1 MTSSETSLRRIRFR
15 IDVRVDVL
23 QAFKRAWVLR
33 TLRGLW
39 TTTGARLRIKSELL
53 HPVFQCKVCSNSVE
67 LRYIFF
73 FQYFYRVLTTISQV
87 TIIFQWTVY
96 RWLFWLQILVNVS
109 LDGKYAEGY
118 LFDIRVKKN
127 WLNHG
132 LDQWCTHA
140 DTHRHLRTTCFQMKK
155 NAQVKLQ
162 WSISFVH
169 WQRNNGSDI
178 HYHKC
183 FLFPR

>member
-73 FQYFYRVLTTISQV
+73 FQYFYRVLTTISKV

-109 LDGKYAEGY
+109 LHGKYAEGY
-118 LFDIRVKKN
+118 LLIFVCQKKLVKP
-127 WLNHG
+127 WPWSMMHPRR
-132 LDQWCTHA
+132 HA
-140 DTHRHLRTTCFQMKK
+140 QTPTYHMLSNEKEHTGETAMK
-155 NAQVKLQ
+155 
-162 WSISFVH
+162 
-169 WQRNNGSDI
+169 
-178 HYHKC
+178 Y
-183 FLFPR
+183 